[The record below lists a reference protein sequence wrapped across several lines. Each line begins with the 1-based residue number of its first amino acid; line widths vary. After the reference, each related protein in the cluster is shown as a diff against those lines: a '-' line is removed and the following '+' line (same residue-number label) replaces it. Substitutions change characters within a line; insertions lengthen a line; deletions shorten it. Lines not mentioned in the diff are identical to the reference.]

1 MTISAVQNVYDASN
15 ILSVDQVFDRRFLS
29 LPYKRSRS
37 ECSEIQRLRKLE
49 TSCRV
54 TLLMCNSKA

>member
-29 LPYKRSRS
+29 IPYKRSRS
-37 ECSEIQRLRKLE
+37 GRCEVQRLGKLE
-49 TSCRV
+49 ISCQL
-54 TLLMCNSKA
+54 T